1 MSFTPF
7 RKSRFPSPRWISVI
21 QNNDW
26 AYPNLW
32 RQIIVLG
39 LLLVFTLP
47 LGILMKQFVEEL
59 DSQIE
64 FAKEERHGLRYNHQ
78 LAHLLRA
85 LMVHR
90 ELAQRNRPS
99 NDVRFQLVD
108 ARMAVMAKM
117 AQISDLDLQYG
128 SALGTTEHW
137 NHIQADWGLVM
148 KAVDNRNLTRE
159 ELYLIQSSVIEDVH
173 HQIITI
179 GNTSNLILD
188 PDRPSYHIIDIL
200 INHLPDA
207 ISKIGYARDLYVDI
221 AENTLAPNDTPIR
234 AKAELMSLKSTIQEQ
249 LDHLRNNRTII
260 VNSSPKLSLPNS
272 RFLSAEQHIIA
283 FKKYLSPELSTT
295 LPDAATKSFVLG
307 VAEDALNS
315 QFFLYDALVPVSDQL
330 LSDQI
335 VQKTSRKRQVIT
347 FTILA
352 LLAIVSIYTALAN
365 TWRKRFQADQ
375 RLKIQ
380 YKTTQIAAEAVD
392 LEIALT
398 EILKA
403 ICSNQDWD
411 LGELW
416 LVSTVRLASTV
427 SKNEKP
433 QNPVLVLQQS
443 WHHRQLQDV
452 PDTALR
458 EWAQISENLIVHKN
472 VGLLGRVWHHGNA
485 QWVDLQSTVNSLW
498 GRTNSA
504 RSLRLRSGVGI
515 AILHGGRVLGVLSLF
530 SQKYHRWDLETEAVL
545 NTLGC
550 HLGEFIH
557 RLQTA
562 QELMQAKN
570 EAESAS
576 RSKSQFLA
584 NMSHELRTPLNAII
598 GYSELLQEDAKEEG
612 LNSSMVSD
620 LDKVQNAGKHLLGL
634 INDILD
640 LSKIEAGRMQ
650 LYLEHF
656 EVRSL
661 MTLITP
667 TIDLQMQANHNQLEI
682 NVSSEVSNMY
692 ADVMKVRQSL
702 LNLLSNAAKFT
713 HHGQITLNIRMISWS
728 TPTSKLGIEF
738 QVTDTGIG
746 ISQEDLGKL
755 FQVFTQADASSTREY
770 GGTGLGL
777 AISQQFCQMM
787 GGDITVD
794 STLGRGS
801 TFTIRLPLT
810 VQPLKSPVVDS
821 NSQKASS
828 EPLSPSIAAI

>member
-1 MSFTPF
+1 MSSTPF
-7 RKSRFPSPRWISVI
+7 RQSRFPSSRWISVI
-21 QNNDW
+21 QKNDW

-32 RQIIVLG
+32 RQTIALG

-64 FAKEERHGLRYNHQ
+64 FAKEERNGLRYNQQ
-78 LAHLLRA
+78 LVHLLRE

-90 ELAQRNRPS
+90 ELSQRSRPG
-99 NDVRFQLVD
+99 NDVRFQLVG

-117 AQISDLDLQYG
+117 AQISDLDIQYG

-137 NHIQADWGLVM
+137 NYLQADWGLVM

-173 HQIITI
+173 SQIITI

-200 INHLPDA
+200 INHLPDV

-234 AKAELMSLKSTIQEQ
+234 ANAELMSLKGTIQEQ
-249 LDHLRNNRTII
+249 LDHLRNNRAII
-260 VNSSPKLSLPNS
+260 VNSSPKLALPNS
-272 RFLSAEQHIIA
+272 RFLNAEQQIIA
-283 FKKYLSPELSTT
+283 FKKYLSPELSVA
-295 LPDAATKSFVLG
+295 LSDAAPDAATKSFVIG

-330 LSDQI
+330 LSNQI
-335 VQKTSRKRQVIT
+335 IQKTTRKHQVLT
-347 FTILA
+347 FTTLA

-365 TWRKRFQADQ
+365 TWQKRFQADQ
-375 RLKIQ
+375 RLKVQ

-403 ICSNQDWD
+403 ICSHQDWD

-416 LVSTVRLASTV
+416 LVSAL
-427 SKNEKP
+427 SKSEKP
-433 QNPVLVLQQS
+433 QSTVLVLQQS

-452 PDTALR
+452 PDLALR
-458 EWAQISENLIVHKN
+458 EWSQISENLIVQQN
-472 VGLLGRVWHHGNA
+472 VGLLGRVWHHGNV
-485 QWVDLQSTVNSLW
+485 QWVDLQSSLNSLL
-498 GRTNSA
+498 GRTTSA
-504 RSLRLRSGVGI
+504 RSLRLRSGVGV

-530 SQKYHRWDLETEAVL
+530 SQKYHRPDLETEAVL

-667 TIDLQMQANHNQLEI
+667 TIDIQMQANHNQLEI
-682 NVSSEVSNMY
+682 NISSEVSNMY

-713 HHGQITLNIRMISWS
+713 HNGQVKLNIRMINWS

-746 ISQEDLGKL
+746 ISQENLGKL

-770 GGTGLGL
+770 RGTGLGL

-794 STLGRGS
+794 SILGSGS

-810 VQPLKSPVVDS
+810 VQPLKPPIPDS
-821 NSQKASS
+821 NSDQSADS
-828 EPLSPSIAAI
+828 EQI

>member
-1 MSFTPF
+1 MT
-7 RKSRFPSPRWISVI
+7 
-21 QNNDW
+21 
-26 AYPNLW
+26 
-32 RQIIVLG
+32 G
-39 LLLVFTLP
+39 
-47 LGILMKQFVEEL
+47 
-59 DSQIE
+59 
-64 FAKEERHGLRYNHQ
+64 
-78 LAHLLRA
+78 
-85 LMVHR
+85 
-90 ELAQRNRPS
+90 
-99 NDVRFQLVD
+99 
-108 ARMAVMAKM
+108 
-117 AQISDLDLQYG
+117 
-128 SALGTTEHW
+128 
-137 NHIQADWGLVM
+137 
-148 KAVDNRNLTRE
+148 
-159 ELYLIQSSVIEDVH
+159 
-173 HQIITI
+173 
-179 GNTSNLILD
+179 
-188 PDRPSYHIIDIL
+188 
-200 INHLPDA
+200 
-207 ISKIGYARDLYVDI
+207 I
-221 AENTLAPNDTPIR
+221 AEDT
-234 AKAELMSLKSTIQEQ
+234 
-249 LDHLRNNRTII
+249 
-260 VNSSPKLSLPNS
+260 
-272 RFLSAEQHIIA
+272 
-283 FKKYLSPELSTT
+283 
-295 LPDAATKSFVLG
+295 
-307 VAEDALNS
+307 LNS
-315 QFFLYDALVPVSDQL
+315 HFFLYDALIPVSDQL
-330 LSDQI
+330 LNDRI
-335 VQKTSRKRQVIT
+335 IQKMSRKHQVLS
-347 FTILA
+347 FTTLA

-365 TWRKRFQADQ
+365 TWQKRFQADQ

-416 LVSTVRLASTV
+416 LVSTVRLASSV
-427 SKNEKP
+427 SKSEKP

-738 QVTDTGIG
+738 QVADTGIG

-755 FQVFTQADASSTREY
+755 FQVFTQADSSSTREY

-828 EPLSPSIAAI
+828 EPLSPAIAMN

>member
-1 MSFTPF
+1 MPVSFTPF
-7 RKSRFPSPRWISVI
+7 RKSRFPVPRWISVI
-21 QNNDW
+21 QKSDW
-26 AYPNLW
+26 VHPNLW
-32 RQIIVLG
+32 RQIIGLG

-64 FAKEERHGLRYNHQ
+64 FVKKERQGLRYNQ
-78 LAHLLRA
+78 ELSHLLRE
-85 LMVHR
+85 LMIHR

-99 NDVRFQLVD
+99 NDLRFQVVG
-108 ARMAVMAKM
+108 ARTAVMVKM
-117 AQISDLDLQYG
+117 EQISDLDMQYG
-128 SALGTTEHW
+128 LALGTTEHW

-148 KAVDNRNLTRE
+148 KAVDNQNLSRE
-159 ELYLIQSSVIEDVH
+159 ELYLIQSSVIKDVH
-173 HQIITI
+173 SQIITV

-188 PDRPSYHIIDIL
+188 PDRQTYHIIDSL
-200 INHLPDA
+200 VNHLPEA
-207 ISKIGYARDLYVDI
+207 VSKTGYARDLYVNI
-221 AENTLAPNDTPIR
+221 AEDTLAPNDTPIR
-234 AKAELMSLKSTIQEQ
+234 ANAELASLKTAIQEQ
-249 LDHLRNNRTII
+249 LDHLQNNRVII
-260 VNSSPKLSLPNS
+260 VESNPNLELPNS
-272 RFLSAEQHIIA
+272 RFLNVEQQMIT
-283 FKKYLSPELSTT
+283 FKKYLSPELSGA
-295 LPDAATKSFVLG
+295 LPDAATKSLVIG
-307 VAEDALNS
+307 VAEDALNA

-330 LSDQI
+330 LSDRI
-335 VQKTSRKRQVIT
+335 IQKTTRKRQVVI

-352 LLAIVSIYTALAN
+352 ILAIASIYTALAN
-365 TWRKRFQADQ
+365 TWQKRFQADQ

-416 LVSTVRLASTV
+416 LVSALGKS
-427 SKNEKP
+427 EKP
-433 QNPVLVLQQS
+433 QNTVLVLQQS
-443 WHHRQLQDV
+443 WHHRQLKDV
-452 PDTALR
+452 PDLTLR
-458 EWAQISENLIVHKN
+458 EWSQISENLIVQQN
-472 VGLLGRVWHHGNA
+472 VGLLGRVWHQGNV
-485 QWVDLQSTVNSLW
+485 QWVDLQNNVNSLL
-498 GRTNSA
+498 GRTTSA
-504 RSLRLRSGVGI
+504 RSLRLRSGVGV

-530 SQKYHRWDLETEAVL
+530 SQKYHRSDLETEAVL

-557 RLQTA
+557 RLKTA

-713 HHGQITLNIRMISWS
+713 HNGQIKLNIRMINWS
-728 TPTSKLGIEF
+728 TPTNKLGIEF

-755 FQVFTQADASSTREY
+755 FQVFSQADASSTREY

-787 GGDITVD
+787 GGDITVE
-794 STLGRGS
+794 STLGSGS

-810 VQPLKSPVVDS
+810 VQPLKPPVLDPS
-821 NSQKASS
+821 SQNVRSKQWRPA
-828 EPLSPSIAAI
+828 IATT

>member
-1 MSFTPF
+1 MSSTPF
-7 RKSRFPSPRWISVI
+7 RQSRFPSSRWISVI
-21 QNNDW
+21 QKNDW

-32 RQIIVLG
+32 RQTIALG

-64 FAKEERHGLRYNHQ
+64 FAKEERQGLRYNQQ
-78 LAHLLRA
+78 LVHLLRE

-90 ELAQRNRPS
+90 ELAQRSRLN
-99 NDVRFQLVD
+99 NDIRFQLVGS
-108 ARMAVMAKM
+108 RMAVMAKM
-117 AQISDLDLQYG
+117 AQISDLDLQHG

-137 NHIQADWGLVM
+137 NHLQADWGLVM

-173 HQIITI
+173 SQIITI

-188 PDRPSYHIIDIL
+188 PDRPSYHIIAIL
-200 INHLPDA
+200 INHLPDV
-207 ISKIGYARDLYVDI
+207 ISKIGYARDLYIDI
-221 AENTLAPNDTPIR
+221 AENNLAPNDTPIR
-234 AKAELMSLKSTIQEQ
+234 ANAELMSLKGIIQEQ
-249 LDHLRNNRTII
+249 LDHLRNNRAII
-260 VNSSPKLSLPNS
+260 VNSNPKLALPNS
-272 RFLSAEQHIIA
+272 RFLNAEQQIIT
-283 FKKYLSPELSTT
+283 FKKYLSPELSAA
-295 LPDAATKSFVLG
+295 LPDAATKSLVIG
-307 VAEDALNS
+307 IAEDALNS

-330 LSDQI
+330 LSNQI
-335 VQKTSRKRQVIT
+335 IQKTTRKHQVLT
-347 FTILA
+347 FTTLA

-365 TWRKRFQADQ
+365 TWQKRFQADQ
-375 RLKIQ
+375 RLKVQ

-403 ICSNQDWD
+403 ICSHQDWD

-416 LVSTVRLASTV
+416 LVSAL
-427 SKNEKP
+427 SKSEKP
-433 QNPVLVLQQS
+433 QSTVLVLQQS

-452 PDTALR
+452 PDLALT
-458 EWAQISENLIVHKN
+458 EWSQISENLIVQQN
-472 VGLLGRVWHHGNA
+472 VGLLGRVWHHGNV
-485 QWVDLQSTVNSLW
+485 QWVDLQSSLNSLL
-498 GRTNSA
+498 GRTTSA
-504 RSLRLRSGVGI
+504 RSLRLRSGVGV

-530 SQKYHRWDLETEAVL
+530 SQKYHRSDLETEAVL

-682 NVSSEVSNMY
+682 NISSEVSNMY

-713 HHGQITLNIRMISWS
+713 HNGQVKLNIRMINWS

-746 ISQEDLGKL
+746 ISQENLGKL

-770 GGTGLGL
+770 RGTGLGL

-794 STLGRGS
+794 SILGSGS

-810 VQPLKSPVVDS
+810 VQPLKPPIQDS
-821 NSQKASS
+821 DFDQSTNSEQMLSKPLNSS
-828 EPLSPSIAAI
+828 NTIT